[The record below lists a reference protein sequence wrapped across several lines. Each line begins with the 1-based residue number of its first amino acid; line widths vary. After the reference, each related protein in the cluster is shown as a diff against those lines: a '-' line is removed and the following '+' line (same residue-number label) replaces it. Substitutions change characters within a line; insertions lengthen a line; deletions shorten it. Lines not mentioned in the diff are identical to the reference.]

1 MRIMNILIIDDE
13 KDTRQRIARLLSVS
27 DNVLQADNGLEAL
40 NVLDREHIDLILT
53 DICMP
58 RMDGLELIRIL
69 RNQGSSAEIIVM
81 SGYND
86 FNYAQKAIRYNVMD
100 YLLKPISP
108 LDLKK
113 LVEDAK
119 RRIAERNYREKYGYQ
134 PFMNLL
140 LDGMYTHM
148 DARHEMEILSLP
160 SGFDYYATGYIRTK
174 HTDPSALE
182 RISKALNEV
191 APEGIYP
198 YAFIRGKSIALMIF
212 VKDITETYIN
222 GILECLAEASEKEA
236 GENLWFIF
244 SSFSRSLDTAS
255 ERDKEADFL
264 RRTSMLDSKTEFY
277 HKEKSRNGG
286 FSSERLS
293 ADLKR
298 MNEKILTLALSE
310 TSPDQIIDEFFRT
323 LSLYARC
330 MDGGYSE
337 AEYWLL
343 RLLGSLRTITEN
355 HIADEKQKEI
365 LFELDGARRIDNLY
379 DQRMMMKR
387 MIHHIQN
394 EYISDNIPPS
404 ETITNTIKRRIRENI
419 QNEAFSV
426 QDAIEGLHYSE
437 SYIRYIFSNHE
448 GMNIKEY
455 ITKERMEKAFELLRK
470 GTSVKDTA
478 EAAGFSNQRYF
489 AKCFKDYTG
498 LTPTEW
504 KAEKDMP

>member
-1 MRIMNILIIDDE
+1 MNILIIDDE

-27 DNVLQADNGLEAL
+27 DNVFQADNGLDAL
-40 NVLDREHIDLILT
+40 TLLDKEHIDLILT

-69 RNQGSSAEIIVM
+69 RNQGRNAEIIVM

-108 LDLKK
+108 MDLKK

-119 RRIAERNYREKYGYQ
+119 KRIAERNYREKYGYQ
-134 PFMNLL
+134 PFLNLL
-140 LDGMYTHM
+140 LDGMYTHK
-148 DARHEMEILSLP
+148 DAVHEMEILSLP
-160 SGFDYYATGYIRTK
+160 SVFDYYATGYIRTK

-182 RISKALNEV
+182 RISKALKAV
-191 APEGIYP
+191 APEGIFP
-198 YAFIRGKSIALMIF
+198 YAFIRGKNVALMIF
-212 VKDITETYIN
+212 VKDITQTYIN
-222 GILECLAEASEKEA
+222 GILDCIAEAAEKEA
-236 GENLWFIF
+236 EEDLWFVF
-244 SSFSRSLDTAS
+244 SSFSKSLDTAA
-255 ERDKEADFL
+255 ERDKEADAL
-264 RRTSMLDSKTEFY
+264 RRISLLESKTEFY
-277 HKEKSRNGG
+277 QRDENRIRNGA
-286 FSSERLS
+286 FSIERLN

-298 MNEKILTLALSE
+298 MNEKILTLSLSE

-323 LSLYARC
+323 LSIVAGLI
-330 MDGGYSE
+330 GYSA
-337 AEYWLL
+337 AEDHIF
-343 RLLGSLRTITEN
+343 RLLGNLKAIVGN
-355 HIADEKQKEI
+355 HITSEKQKEI
-365 LFELDGARRIDNLY
+365 LFELDEARRIDNLF
-379 DQRMMMKR
+379 DARMIMKR
-387 MIHHIQN
+387 MIHRIQN